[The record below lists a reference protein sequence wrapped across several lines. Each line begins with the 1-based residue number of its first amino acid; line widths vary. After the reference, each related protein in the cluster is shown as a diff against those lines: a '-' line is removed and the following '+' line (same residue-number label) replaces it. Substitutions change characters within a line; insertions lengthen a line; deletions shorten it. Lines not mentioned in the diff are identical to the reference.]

1 MSVDCQEEAPG
12 VCQVFACFLFWTSFG
27 FEGLQQLRL
36 PEFRP
41 RAGRQFRFGKFPTF
55 SGGGLPGLGGLG
67 NLGAPRDK
75 SSFVRTCAGS
85 ESALETFFDSYSV
98 FNSNIQFVIFRTQFE
113 YSLTSL
119 TNSTTHLIFE
129 L

>member
-1 MSVDCQEEAPG
+1 MSIDCQEEAPG
-12 VCQVFACFLFWTSFG
+12 VLPSLCMFSLLDFFWVRRIAAASATGVPSQSGATVSF
-27 FEGLQQLRL
+27 RK
-36 PEFRP
+36 
-41 RAGRQFRFGKFPTF
+41 ASDF

-98 FNSNIQFVIFRTQFE
+98 FNSNIQFVF
-113 YSLTSL
+113 
-119 TNSTTHLIFE
+119 NSNIV
-129 L
+129 